1 VPPGSCR
8 STARCTA
15 SSSDGRRWDREIARL
30 AIPAFGALVAEP
42 VYVLTDTAIVGHL
55 GTPQLGGLAVAASV
69 LLTVHA
75 LCTFLAYGTT
85 AAVARL
91 LGAGRE
97 EDAAG
102 QAVQGLWL
110 AATIGVALA
119 GIGWVVARPLVE
131 ALADDPAVA
140 REALVYLR
148 LSLPGLPALLLV
160 LAGTG
165 YLRGLQDTRTPLV
178 VAVVSAAANLVLEV
192 VVVYGLDKGIG
203 ASALATVA
211 AQWGAALVYLRTIG
225 RSASALGVAVRP
237 HPAEIRR
244 LLVVGGALVVRT
256 GALRA
261 TLLLATAIAARIG
274 TVELGAH
281 QVAYEIWT
289 ALALALDAV
298 AIAGQALVGRLLGA
312 GDAGAARAAGHRM
325 LQIGAV
331 TGVVAGAAVLAL
343 RPWLP
348 DLFTDDRAVAAACG
362 FVLLHVAV
370 LQPLNAIVFVLDGL
384 LIGAGDLR
392 FLARAMVGATA
403 VFVVAAGVV
412 GRGEL
417 GLGWLWAA
425 IGLFMLVR
433 GVPLWRR
440 WRSGD
445 WAVLG
450 VPVR

>member
-1 VPPGSCR
+1 M
-8 STARCTA
+8 
-15 SSSDGRRWDREIARL
+15 
-30 AIPAFGALVAEP
+30 AEP

-55 GTPQLGGLAVAASV
+55 GTPQLAGLAVAASV

-85 AAVARL
+85 SAVARL
-91 LGAGRE
+91 LGAGDE
-97 EDAAG
+97 EEAAH

-110 AATIGVALA
+110 AAIIGVALA
-119 GIGWVVARPLVE
+119 GLGWATARPLVD

-140 REALVYLR
+140 HEAAIYLR

-178 VAVVSAAANLVLEV
+178 VAVGSALLNLVLEV
-192 VVVYGLDKGIG
+192 VVVYGLDRGIG
-203 ASALATVA
+203 ASAVATVI
-211 AQWGAALVYLRTIG
+211 AQWCAALVYLRTIG
-225 RSASALGVAVRP
+225 RSARRLAVAVRP
-237 HPAEIRR
+237 HLAEVRR

-261 TLLLATAIAARIG
+261 TLLVATAVAARIS
-274 TVELGAH
+274 TVDLGAH

-289 ALALALDAV
+289 ALALSLDAV
-298 AIAGQALVGRLLGA
+298 AIAGQALIGRLLGA
-312 GDAGAARAAGHRM
+312 GDAEGARGAGRRM
-325 LQIGAV
+325 LQIGLV
-331 TGVVAGAAVLAL
+331 TGVGAGALVLAV

-348 DLFTDDRAVAAACG
+348 DLFTDDRAVVAACG
-362 FVLLHVAV
+362 FVLWHVAL
-370 LQPLNAIVFVLDGL
+370 LQPLNAVVFVLDGL

-403 VFVVAAGVV
+403 VFAVAATAVWQL
-412 GRGEL
+412 EL

-425 IGLFMLVR
+425 IGLFMAVR
-433 GVPLWRR
+433 GVPLLAR
-440 WRSGD
+440 WRAGT
-445 WAVLG
+445 WAVVG
-450 VPVR
+450 APAR